1 MGLIA
6 VESECKF
13 SSNPFQHNQHQSMA
27 LLLLNVNLACAAHGE
42 ELVPI
47 RIAYSS
53 HEAML
58 QWLLS

>member
-1 MGLIA
+1 
-6 VESECKF
+6 
-13 SSNPFQHNQHQSMA
+13 MA